1 LDQSGYYVTVEI
13 VWAVK
18 SRTGSVEDTIGG
30 PFAPVSVAHVVGD
43 LLIALGR
50 ELDSTVAGRRT
61 LRMPSASLVM
71 CCGAPQDVSVIRSS
85 EGGLACIAL
94 GNARALAP
102 WTMGLGYGAGQC
114 LVAGILVATTREDE
128 DEG

>member
-1 LDQSGYYVTVEI
+1 IKAGYYVTVEI

-94 GNARALAP
+94 GNARALAH
-102 WTMGLGYGAGQC
+102 WTMGPGLRCRSMPGGRHPDGDC
-114 LVAGILVATTREDE
+114 
-128 DEG
+128 